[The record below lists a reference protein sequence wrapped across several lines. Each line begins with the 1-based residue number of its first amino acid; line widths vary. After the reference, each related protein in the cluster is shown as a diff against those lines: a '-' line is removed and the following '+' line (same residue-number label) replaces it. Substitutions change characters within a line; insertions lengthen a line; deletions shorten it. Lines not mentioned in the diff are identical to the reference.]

1 MIKHITLSLAAVAL
15 IGAAEAHSLSVNA
28 GTCIVDRN
36 NLEHENCEQMAI
48 SGELSLTSNLT
59 AQVRFNQLEA
69 DVIGFNGGINTVGNY
84 EREEVTVGVVYSPWT
99 FGRVEPFIGAHFGKG
114 DLTTV
119 MTAQAANDPTITLFA
134 DDQNEVNLWAL
145 RGGADYNLTRNV
157 AVFAEVAYTQYRDNG
172 IDVRFETANG
182 TTGELIPGTG
192 VLGEDRSY
200 DLNIGFR
207 LKF

>member
-1 MIKHITLSLAAVAL
+1 MKYLFLTLAALAL
-15 IGAAEAHSLSVNA
+15 TGTAAAHSVSANT

-36 NLEHENCEQMAI
+36 NIEHKNCEQVAV
-48 SGELSLTSNLT
+48 SGELSLTNSLT
-59 AQVRFNQLEA
+59 AQVRFNKLQA
-69 DVIGFNGGINTVGNY
+69 DVTGFNGGINATGDY

-134 DDQNEVNLWAL
+134 DDQNEVNLWAI
-145 RGGADYNLTRNV
+145 RAGSDYNLTRNV
-157 AVFAEVAYTQYRDNG
+157 AVFAEVAYTQYQDNG
-172 IDVRFETANG
+172 IDVQFETANG

-200 DLNIGFR
+200 DLNVGLR